1 MIDGKRL
8 SKIMNKARESI
19 FTTLVQPS
27 TIREENKRRISPKEE
42 NETVLI
48 CLCRISQGIYKIIPR
63 TKKVSLS
70 RSEDAK

>member
-8 SKIMNKARESI
+8 SKIKNKARESI

-48 CLCRISQGIYKIIPR
+48 CLCRKSQGI
-63 TKKVSLS
+63 
-70 RSEDAK
+70 